1 MGSKPESQ
9 MKLNLLIFTLFI
21 SLKICSQE
29 LETRDQFRYTILKTD
44 LLLAID
50 GEVDEGWDQIDEIP
64 YFINHWPVDSGE
76 ADALTKVKVT
86 YNDEFLYILAICYDN
101 GERVVQSLRRDDDE
115 AHWNSDNFTIAIDP
129 MNTKQN
135 GFMFGVNAGGSQLEG
150 QLNVRGAWTEYDQN
164 WDNKWYSEVR
174 GYENH
179 WIAEFAIPFKT
190 LRYSPSQSEWG
201 INFIRGDMER
211 NAYSTWTQFPLNYE
225 GIDLNFMGTLDW
237 QQNPKKATGKVVLI
251 PYLAGGTQRDFEEEE
266 QTSYQ
271 KSSDTGLDAKIAIT
285 GSLNLDLTV
294 NPDFS
299 NVDVDQQVTN
309 LSRFSIFFPER
320 RNFFLENGDIF
331 SNFGTW
337 QIVPFFSRRIGLID
351 GDQVPIRYGA
361 RLTGN
366 LTNKTRIGLMNVQT
380 SEFDTIAIQNYHVAA
395 VHQQVLDRSVIK
407 AIFINRQA
415 GESLEEGQ
423 FARNGGL
430 EFAYLSKNGK
440 FGNTVRFHS
449 AFTDENLNDNNYYG
463 FNGNYNSRNLRMGWS
478 VDVVGENYITELGFN
493 PRLENYNA
501 ETEETTRKGFTR
513 INPWIN
519 YRFFPK
525 EGKLNSHGPVS
536 WFNTWVNQDG
546 TGVNERVHGLGY
558 NLNFKNTSW
567 LRPNIVYR
575 EVNLPVPTSLLGDD
589 FEPLPV
595 AQYQFTRGD
604 IRYNTDRR
612 KILSANMIFGFGN
625 FFNGT
630 RINTSTGLN
639 VRVQPWGNFGVTYDY
654 NKVELPGA
662 FGEADFHLLRTNAQI
677 SFSNTMFLTSAVQF
691 NSQSENY
698 NFFTRFQ
705 WRYRPMSDL
714 FIVYTDNYEMDGLG
728 LKNRQI
734 VFKATYWLNL

>member
-1 MGSKPESQ
+1 ML
-9 MKLNLLIFTLFI
+9 KLSCSVLLILVTLQI
-21 SLKICSQE
+21 LAQ
-29 LETRDQFRYTILKTD
+29 ETRQNFRYSISKTQQTID
-44 LLLAID
+44 VD
-50 GEVDEGWDQIDEIP
+50 GDGSDQAWSAVNDIP
-64 YFINHWPVDSGE
+64 NFINHWPIDSGQAE
-76 ADALTKVKVT
+76 ALTKVKVT
-86 YNDEFLYILAICYDN
+86 YDDEFLYVLALCYDN
-101 GERVVQSLRRDDDE
+101 GSRVVQSLRRDDDE
-115 AHWNSDNFTIAIDP
+115 GHWNSDNFTFVIDP
-129 MNTKQN
+129 MNNKQN
-135 GFMFGVNAGGSQLEG
+135 GFLFGVNAGGSQIEA
-150 QLNVRGAWTEYDQN
+150 QLNVQGPRTQYDQN
-164 WDNKWYSEVR
+164 WDNKWYSTVR
-174 GYENH
+174 SYGDH
-179 WIAEFAIPFKT
+179 WTVEMAIPFKT
-190 LRYSPSQSEWG
+190 LRYTPNQSEWG

-211 NAYSTWTQFPLNYE
+211 NAVSTWTQFPLNYP

-237 QQNPKKATGKVVLI
+237 DANPKKANGKVVLI
-251 PYLAGGTQRDFEEEE
+251 PYLSGGTQRDFEEEE
-266 QTSYQ
+266 QRSYDRTS
-271 KSSDTGLDAKIAIT
+271 DAGIDAKVAIT

-331 SNFGTW
+331 SNFGTR
-337 QIVPFFSRRIGLID
+337 QVSPFFSRRIGLID
-351 GDQVPIRYGA
+351 GEQVPILYGA

-366 LTNKTRIGLMNVQT
+366 ASKKTRIGVLNVQT
-380 SEFDTIAIQNYHVAA
+380 REFDSVAAQNYSVAA
-395 VHQQVLDRSVIK
+395 IHQQVLDRSVIK
-407 AIFINRQA
+407 AIFINREA
-415 GESLEEGQ
+415 SGPLAESRY
-423 FARNGGL
+423 ARNGGI

-440 FGNTVRFHS
+440 LGNTVRFHT
-449 AFTDENLNDNNYYG
+449 AHTPENLGDNHFYG
-463 FNGNYNSRNLRMGWS
+463 FNGNYIGRSLRMGWS
-478 VDVVGENYITELGFN
+478 LDIVGENYITELGFN

-525 EGKLNSHGPVS
+525 DGKINSHGPVS
-536 WFNTWVNQDG
+536 WFNMWLNQDG

-558 NLNFKNTSW
+558 NINFKNTSW
-567 LRPNIVYR
+567 LRPNIMYR
-575 EVNLPVPTSLLGDD
+575 EVNLPVPTSLIGKD

-595 AQYQFTRGD
+595 ANYTFTRAD

-612 KILSANMIFGFGN
+612 KVVSANLILGFGN

-630 RINTSTGLN
+630 RINSSTGLN
-639 VRVQPWGNFGVTYDY
+639 FRAQPWGNFGISYDY

-662 FGEADFHLLRTNAQI
+662 YGESDFHLLRTNAQI
-677 SFSNTMFLTSAVQF
+677 SFSNTMFLTSAIQF

-714 FIVYTDNYEMDGLG
+714 FLVYTDNYETDGLD